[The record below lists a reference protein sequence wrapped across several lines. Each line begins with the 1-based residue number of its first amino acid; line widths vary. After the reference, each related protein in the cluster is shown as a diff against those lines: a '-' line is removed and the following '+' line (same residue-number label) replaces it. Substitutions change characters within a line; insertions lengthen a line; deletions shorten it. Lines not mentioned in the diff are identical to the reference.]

1 MKRKLTFIIVAL
13 LVSVN
18 ISCDKDFE
26 KINTNPSLANELNP
40 EYLFSNAQRLS
51 AAPSY
56 HYEGEIV
63 QHINTPY
70 GGVLAAGN
78 RNIINDQHSNALF
91 NTMYT
96 DPIRYLTEVINKTR
110 ENPAASNLHHMAR
123 IWKAYCFQRLVDTY
137 GDVPYSEAA
146 LGYTDG
152 NFLPK
157 YDASEVVYDAII
169 QEYITATDALD
180 PAQGTIGAADL
191 FYGGNIEQWKRL
203 GNSLLLR
210 IGMRFTKIDAARAES
225 LVAQAVDPARGG
237 VMVSNADNAYIQ
249 LNEIF
254 TNSTSNALLAG
265 ERANYYVGEA
275 FVNFLRNNHDPRL
288 RLIAVKYE
296 NPSNPLAT
304 AGAANTNPEDQQG
317 MPYGYDESAIEDAPG
332 FPGKIGSAFKY
343 SQFNRA
349 TVMRIDAPE
358 YLVSYSQT
366 LLLLAE
372 ANYRGYVSTGDPA
385 DYYADAI
392 AAHMAQDDLYGT
404 PLNVSPSELEDYLN
418 EPNIAFDP
426 ARALEQINVQYWV
439 SSFRNW
445 GEGWAN
451 FRRSGYPTLTPINF
465 PSQDPSVTNG
475 DGFIHR
481 LVYPLREVSV
491 NSANVQEAIG
501 RMGGDNLGN
510 RVFWDQ

>member
-1 MKRKLTFIIVAL
+1 
-13 LVSVN
+13 
-18 ISCDKDFE
+18 
-26 KINTNPSLANELNP
+26 
-40 EYLFSNAQRLS
+40 
-51 AAPSY
+51 
-56 HYEGEIV
+56 
-63 QHINTPY
+63 
-70 GGVLAAGN
+70 
-78 RNIINDQHSNALF
+78 
-91 NTMYT
+91 
-96 DPIRYLTEVINKTR
+96 
-110 ENPAASNLHHMAR
+110 
-123 IWKAYCFQRLVDTY
+123 
-137 GDVPYSEAA
+137 
-146 LGYTDG
+146 
-152 NFLPK
+152 
-157 YDASEVVYDAII
+157 
-169 QEYITATDALD
+169 
-180 PAQGTIGAADL
+180 
-191 FYGGNIEQWKRL
+191 
-203 GNSLLLR
+203 
-210 IGMRFTKIDAARAES
+210 
-225 LVAQAVDPARGG
+225 
-237 VMVSNADNAYIQ
+237 MVSNADNAYIQ

-275 FVNFLRNNHDPRL
+275 FVDFLRDNHDPRL

-392 AAHMAQDDLYGT
+392 AAHMEQDDLYGT
-404 PLNVSPSELEDYLN
+404 SLNVSPAELENYLN
-418 EPNIAFDP
+418 EPNVAYNP
-426 ARALEQINVQYWV
+426 ADALEQINVQYWV

-451 FRRSGYPTLTPINF
+451 FRRSGYPALTPINF

>member
-1 MKRKLTFIIVAL
+1 MKRKLTFIIIAL

-96 DPIRYLTEVINKTR
+96 DPIRYLTEVINKTQ

-157 YDASEVVYDAII
+157 YDASEVIYDAII

-180 PAQGTIGAADL
+180 PAQATIGVADL

-210 IGMRFTKIDAARAES
+210 IGMRFTKIDEARAES

-237 VMVSNADNAYIQ
+237 IMVSNADNAYIQ

-275 FVNFLRNNHDPRL
+275 FVDFLRDNHDPRL

-392 AAHMAQDDLYGT
+392 AAHMEQDDLYGT
-404 PLNVSPSELEDYLN
+404 SLNVSPAELENYLN
-418 EPNIAFDP
+418 EPNVAYNP
-426 ARALEQINVQYWV
+426 ADALEQINVQYWV

-451 FRRSGYPTLTPINF
+451 FRRSGYPALTPINF

>member
-1 MKRKLTFIIVAL
+1 MKRNLIVIIIAL

-26 KINTNPSLANELNP
+26 EINTNPSLANDLNP

-96 DPIRYLTEVINKTR
+96 GPIRYLIEVIDKTR
-110 ENPAASNLHHMAR
+110 DDPAQVNLHNMAR
-123 IWKAYCFQRLVDTY
+123 IWKAYCFHRLVDTY
-137 GDVPYSEAA
+137 GDVPYSDAG
-146 LGYTDG
+146 LGYTQG

-157 YDASEVVYDAII
+157 YDAAATIYDSII
-169 QEYITATDALD
+169 EEYIAATDALD
-180 PAQGTIGAADL
+180 PNLASVGAADL
-191 FYGGNIEQWKRL
+191 FYGGDVQKWKRL

-210 IGMRFTKIDAARAES
+210 IGMRFTKTDDARAQS

-237 VMVSNADNAYIQ
+237 VLASNDDNAYIQ
-249 LNEIF
+249 FNDVY
-254 TNSTSNALLAG
+254 TNGTSNALLGG
-265 ERANYYVGEA
+265 ERANYYIGEA
-275 FVNFLRNNHDPRL
+275 FVDFLRDNNDPRL

-304 AGAANTNPEDQQG
+304 AGAANTNPQDQQG
-317 MPYGYDESAIEDAPG
+317 MPYGYDESSIEGAPG
-332 FPGKIGSAFKY
+332 FPGKVGSAFKY
-343 SQFNRA
+343 SQYNRA
-349 TVMRIDAPE
+349 TVMRINAPE

-372 ANYRGYVSTGDPA
+372 ANHRGYISTGDAA
-385 DYYADAI
+385 DYYEQAI
-392 AAHMAQDDLYGT
+392 AAHMEQTALYGT
-404 PLNVSPSELEDYLN
+404 PLDVSEAELESYLSG
-418 EPNIAFDP
+418 PNIAFNP
-426 ARALEQINVQYWV
+426 ANALEQINMQYWV

-445 GEGWAN
+445 GEAWAN
-451 FRRSGYPTLTPINF
+451 FRRSGYPELTPVDF
-465 PSQDPSVTNG
+465 PSQDPSVTAG

-491 NSANVQEAIG
+491 NSANVQEAAS

>member
-1 MKRKLTFIIVAL
+1 MKKKLTFIIIAL
-13 LVSVN
+13 LVSIN

-26 KINTNPSLANELNP
+26 KINTNPSLANDLNP

-51 AAPSY
+51 AAASY

-70 GGVLAAGN
+70 GGQLAAGN
-78 RNIINDQHSNALF
+78 RNIINDQHSNALY

-96 DPIRYLTEVINKTR
+96 GPIRYLIEVIDKTQ
-110 ENPAASNLHHMAR
+110 EDPALSNLHNMAR

-137 GDVPYSEAA
+137 GDVPYTAA
-146 LGYTDG
+146 GLGYTDG
-152 NFLPK
+152 NFLPQ
-157 YDASEVVYDAII
+157 YDPSETIYDAII
-169 QEYITATDALD
+169 QEYISATDALN
-180 PAQGTIGAADL
+180 PGLGTVGEADL
-191 FYGGNIEQWKRL
+191 IYGGDVEQWKRL

-210 IGMRFTKIDAARAES
+210 AGMRFTKIDEERAKS
-225 LVAQAVDPARGG
+225 IVAQAVDPARGG
-237 VMVSNADNAYIQ
+237 VMTSNDDNAYIQ
-249 LNEIF
+249 F
-254 TNSTSNALLAG
+254 SDVYTNGTSNALLAG

-275 FVNFLRNNHDPRL
+275 FVDFLRDNNDPRL

-304 AGAANTNPEDQQG
+304 AGAANTNPDEQLG
-317 MPYGYDESAIEDAPG
+317 MPYGYDESSIEDAPG
-332 FPGKIGSAFKY
+332 FPGKVGSAFKY

-372 ANYRGYVSTGDPA
+372 ANLRGYINTGDA
-385 DYYADAI
+385 EAYYELAI
-392 AAHMAQDDLYGT
+392 AAHMQQTDLYGT
-404 PLNVSPSELEDYLN
+404 PLEVSDAELESYLSGAN
-418 EPNIAFDP
+418 VAFNP
-426 ARALEQINVQYWV
+426 ADALEQINVQYWV

-445 GEGWAN
+445 SEGWAN
-451 FRRSGYPTLTPINF
+451 FRRSGYPELTPIDF
-465 PSQDPSVTNG
+465 PSQDPSVTSG

-491 NSANVQEAIG
+491 NSTNVQEAIA

-510 RVFWDQ
+510 HVFWDQ